1 MARGYIRFL
10 QISMRGSRA
19 GATGILSAWFESW
32 IGLRKGAAGRCHAH
46 TTPHFASP
54 AGDLGVSELMI
65 AALVGHSAR
74 GVTQRYIHID
84 EALRMTADRVA
95 AELADLAGRP
105 GGPGASASR
114 PRGQF
119 KASPLKWPVEDAPTA
134 CGPCGTD
141 APTGEHIGWI
151 VRRDRCCR
159 CRQRS

>member
-1 MARGYIRFL
+1 MRFL
-10 QISMRGSRA
+10 QISMRGSRT
-19 GATGILSAWFESW
+19 GATSILSAWFESW
-32 IGLRKGAAGRCHAH
+32 IGSAKRRGWPMSRTHYATLRQPRRRPRCLGADDR
-46 TTPHFASP
+46 
-54 AGDLGVSELMI
+54 
-65 AALVGHSAR
+65 
-74 GVTQRYIHID
+74 
-84 EALRMTADRVA
+84 RVA
-95 AELADLAGRP
+95 RPLCPRRHPALYPHRRGAQNDRRPCGRRDGRPAGRP